1 MSEQAAICSVP
12 IDYVVM
18 RGQGI
23 KLLSFIAK
31 KCREKIHLCQLLKNL
46 KEEGVMKVL
55 FV

>member
-12 IDYVVM
+12 IDFVVM

-31 KCREKIHLCQLLKNL
+31 KCREKDTLNACGRKT
-46 KEEGVMKVL
+46 
-55 FV
+55 